1 MFASVIST
9 QRKYRRATLS
19 LVISGLLLSAAPSF
33 AQSVES
39 RVQRLERLMG
49 SQVLNEMNDHVSRLQ
64 REVQQLQGQLEEA
77 RHEIKSMKRRQ
88 RDLYLDT
95 DRRLHKMEKSA
106 VSAAQPS
113 SPSSPSSSVQ
123 TKAPSSAKQ
132 SAPADTK
139 LEPLL
144 EQNAYEKAFKAFTDG
159 RLEQAK
165 QGFQSYLKSFS
176 TGTYARDAQ
185 YWLGEIGYQTRDFSF
200 AKAEFDKLIQRYP
213 KSPKYPNAL
222 LKLGFIA
229 YEQGDLAMATK
240 RLKQVVTDYKG
251 STASRLAQ
259 NRLKLMEREGQ

>member
-1 MFASVIST
+1 MMSHSTVLT
-9 QRKYRRATLS
+9 QRKLLRAL
-19 LVISGLLLSAAPSF
+19 LPVVISGLLFGAAPGY

-49 SQVLNEMNDHVSRLQ
+49 SQVLNEMHDQVSRLQ
-64 REVQQLQGQLEEA
+64 REVQQLRGELEEA

-95 DRRLHKMEKSA
+95 DRRLNKIEEAGASLVKPA
-106 VSAAQPS
+106 TDTGKAGK
-113 SPSSPSSSVQ
+113 SSVARQ
-123 TKAPSSAKQ
+123 
-132 SAPADTK
+132 ADETPK
-139 LEPLL
+139 VDPLL

-165 QGFQSYLKSFS
+165 QGFQSYLKNFS
-176 TGTYARDAQ
+176 SGGYAQDAQ
-185 YWLGEIGYQTRDFSF
+185 YWLGETGYQTRDFDF
-200 AKAEFDKLIQRYP
+200 AKTEFDKLIKRFP

-229 YEQGDLAMATK
+229 YEQGDLVTAKKT
-240 RLKQVVTDYKG
+240 LKQVVSGYKG
-251 STASRLAQ
+251 TTAGRLAQ